1 MSQNNYK
8 TYDEL
13 NARLNEIANTVSN
26 ENIPL
31 DDALTLYE
39 EAVGLGLRGCEMLEV
54 GISEN
59 EAEQEKHSEQ
69 ARENIQASKMH
80 KHSKL
85 EQSQNSS
92 QQEGSAQA

>member
-13 NARLNEIANTVSN
+13 NARLNEIADTVSN
-26 ENIPL
+26 ENISL

-59 EAEQEKHSEQ
+59 EAKPGENPEQGQ
-69 ARENIQASKMH
+69 ENVQASETHEAK
-80 KHSKL
+80 KV
-85 EQSQNSS
+85 QQTQDNS

>member
-13 NARLNEIANTVSN
+13 NARLNEIADTVSN

-59 EAEQEKHSEQ
+59 EAESGENPEQ
-69 ARENIQASKMH
+69 ARENIQASEMH

-92 QQEGSAQA
+92 QQEGSTQA